1 MKRTLLSLLLA
12 LSMLLSLL
20 PAVSAVG
27 IPGEE
32 KMPDDAGYGFS
43 YAFVSPTTIEI
54 TAYFGYETEVTVP
67 STIDGYTVVGIRS
80 FHTSEDYSTPNA
92 FVRKVILPETVTYIA
107 DEAFFDDDHW
117 STKTH
122 SELREIVLNEG
133 LKTIGK
139 DAFYNNYYLQKIDI
153 PASVTE
159 IGTAAFAKCTNL
171 SSITFRG
178 NNTFLW
184 GGAFGDKTYYG
195 IGHFA
200 GKLDALHNE
209 WLYDDSAS
217 DFFIWQGQLLDYKG
231 TSKTPV
237 IPDTVN
243 VIGAGAFWQSDITG
257 VTIPSSVKLIGQYAF
272 FECESLTSVDIPGSV
287 ERIDNSAFSG
297 CTGMTSITLHEGLK
311 VIGDGGLREC
321 ESLTSIVLPEGLT
334 TLEDTALYDCTG
346 IESFTFPSSLTDM
359 EESSIYTSKWYEG
372 LADGTELYCGSVFLG
387 CKGGEY
393 PAKLT
398 VRAGTKMVR
407 IEGYLEGVNELSLP
421 NGLESLII
429 PSPGSDYCGITKLV
443 VPESV
448 NYIDL
453 KNMSKL
459 TDITLPT
466 TAVLESGCFQG
477 CYRIKNLTIPK
488 GNQTLNYV
496 NIGRTANLVL
506 PDDVLEVRGPISNGD
521 PFSNGDGNSY
531 LKSIDLKNVR
541 ILTGGALSGSY
552 GLESVTLPDS
562 LITLGNNAFGS
573 CVRLRSIKG
582 GKNVRQIG
590 DNCFSG
596 CTVLTDFGDLEKN
609 VTRVGLLA
617 FLDTGWFHDQPNGV
631 VYFGKVA
638 YAYKGTMAEGTVL
651 NIKDGTVSVTYK
663 FLAGQTE
670 LNPRGTQPNL
680 AGVVLPQ
687 SCKYVEGYAFANA
700 TSMKFIDLGGVQYV
714 GISAFNNSA
723 CESIVLPDSVRFVG
737 DAAFAAL
744 TLKAVH
750 LNDGLRVIDQDAFLS
765 GCDYSKGITVPS
777 GVTYIGDTALG
788 YFRSD
793 PDDPFSYAV
802 TIDGF
807 VIRGTA
813 GTAAQTYAVNNE
825 FTFVTSGCT
834 AHKLVTETVA
844 ATCQTG
850 GFTREVCSV
859 CGYVNASSRSA
870 AVGHKAVAN
879 DAIEATCT
887 RAGYTGG
894 THCSACGLTLTQP
907 TQTPALGHDEVVAIE
922 DYEYSAYYGMTRHYC
937 RRCQLKWYETDGGSG
952 HIHDYTYQTNYI
964 PASCTKGGYTEH
976 VCACGD
982 SYRDGVTSALGHD
995 FRWVTDKVATATEV
1009 GYKHE
1014 ECSRCQERRNENTV
1028 IPATGEGHVHSY
1040 TDDVKQ
1046 PTCTE
1051 GGYTTHTCSCG
1062 ESYVDNRTAALGH
1075 NYVNGTCTRCGATN
1089 GENPPKPPKPSG
1101 NCDGGASCPSRPYP
1115 DVNTSRWYHAGVD
1128 FAIANELMNGVG
1140 NSRFDPDGAM
1150 TRSMLVTVLW
1160 RYAGSPVQGT
1170 NDFSDVPSGKWY
1182 TKAVAWAKHNNVV
1195 NGTSATTFDP
1205 DGNITR
1211 EQMAAILFRYAGS
1224 IGADTSARSSL
1235 DQFPDGG
1242 KVSRYAKEAL
1252 SWCFASGIITGTAEN
1267 GRTYLDPQGNATRAQ
1282 VATILMRYIQ
1292 SFS

>member
-12 LSMLLSLL
+12 LTMLLSLL
-20 PAVSAVG
+20 PAVSAAG
-27 IPGEE
+27 ITGEE
-32 KMPDDAGYGFS
+32 KLPDDAGFGFT

-54 TAYFGYETEVTVP
+54 TAYYGYEAEVTVP
-67 STIDGYTVVGIRS
+67 STIDGYTVVGIQS
-80 FHTSEDYSTPNA
+80 FHNEEGYSNPNI
-92 FVRKVILPETVTYIA
+92 FVRKVVLPETVTYIA
-107 DEAFFDDDHW
+107 DGAFYDDDDW
-117 STKTH
+117 SAKTH
-122 SELREIVLNEG
+122 FELREIVLPQS

-139 DAFYNNYYLQKIDI
+139 NAFYHNYYLQKIDI
-153 PASVTE
+153 PAGVTE
-159 IGTAAFAKCTNL
+159 IGAGAFAKCQNL
-171 SSITFRG
+171 SDITIRG
-178 NNTFLW
+178 ENTFLH
-184 GGAFGDKTYYG
+184 GGAFGEKSGYSVG
-195 IGHFA
+195 PFA
-200 GKLDALHNE
+200 GKLSELYQQ

-237 IPDTVN
+237 IPDTVS
-243 VIGAGAFWQSDITG
+243 VIGAAAFFQSDITG

-272 FECESLTSVDIPGSV
+272 YECESLTSVDIPGSV

-321 ESLTSIVLPEGLT
+321 ESLTSLVLPEGLT

-346 IESFTFPSSLTDM
+346 IESFTFPKSLTDM
-359 EESSIYTSKWYEG
+359 EDSSIYTSKWYEG

-407 IEGYLEGVNELSLP
+407 IEGYLEGVNELLLP
-421 NGLESLII
+421 DGVESLII
-429 PSPGSDYCGITKLV
+429 PNPGSDYCGITKLV

-453 KNMSKL
+453 KGMSKL

-466 TAVLESGCFQG
+466 TAVLENNCFDG
-477 CYRIKNLTIPK
+477 CYQIKNLTIPK
-488 GNQTLNYV
+488 GNQTLYNV
-496 NIGRTANLVL
+496 NIGRTANMVL
-506 PDDVLEVRGPISNGD
+506 PDDVLEVRGRISNGD
-521 PFSNGDGNSY
+521 TFNNSDGNSY

-541 ILTGGALSGSY
+541 ILTGGTFNGSY

-562 LITLGNNAFGS
+562 LITLGDGVFS
-573 CVRLRSIKG
+573 DCVRLRSVRG

-590 DNCFSG
+590 DSCFSG
-596 CTVLTDFGDLEKN
+596 CAALTDFGELEKN
-609 VTRVGLLA
+609 VTHVGSLA
-617 FLDTGWFHDQPNGV
+617 FLNCGWFHDQPNGV
-631 VYFGKVA
+631 VYFGKAA
-638 YAYKGTMAEGTVL
+638 YAYKGTMPEGTVL
-651 NIKDGTVSVTYK
+651 SLKDGTVSVTYE

-670 LNPRGTQPNL
+670 LNPDFNQPNL
-680 AGVVLPQ
+680 AGLILPQ
-687 SCKYVEGYAFANA
+687 SCKYVDDYAFAGAKN
-700 TSMKFIDLGGVQYV
+700 MKFIDLGGVQYI
-714 GISAFNNSA
+714 GREAFNNSA
-723 CESIVLPDSVRFVG
+723 CESIVQPDSVRFVG
-737 DAAFAAL
+737 YNAFSTL
-744 TLKAVH
+744 YYLKAIH
-750 LNDGLRVIDQDAFLS
+750 LNDGLRVLDEGAFFTS
-765 GCDYSKGITVPS
+765 GKGK
-777 GVTYIGDTALG
+777 GVTIPASVAYIGYQAFG
-788 YFRSD
+788 YCPVD
-793 PDDPFSYAV
+793 PENPFAGL
-802 TIDGF
+802 TKIDGF
-807 VIRGTA
+807 VIRGTT
-813 GTAAQTYAVNNE
+813 GTAAQTYAVDNE
-825 FTFVTSGCT
+825 FTFETGACT
-834 AHKLVTETVA
+834 AHQPVTETVA
-844 ATCQTG
+844 PTCCTG
-850 GFTREVCSV
+850 GFTRTVCAV
-859 CGYVNASSRSA
+859 CGAVTASA
-870 AVGHKAVAN
+870 NTAPVAHKPVAN
-879 DAIEATCT
+879 DPIEATCT
-887 RAGYTGG
+887 RPGYTGG
-894 THCSACGLTLTQP
+894 THCAFCGLTLTQP
-907 TQTPALGHDEVVAIE
+907 TQTPALGHDEVVATE
-922 DYEYSAYYGMTRHYC
+922 EYEYSAYYGMIRHYC
-937 RRCQLKWYETDGGSG
+937 RRCELKWYDTEGGG
-952 HIHDYTYQTNYI
+952 HVHDYNYQTNFEY
-964 PASCTKGGYTEH
+964 ATCTKGGYTEH
-976 VCACGD
+976 VCACGE
-982 SYRDGVTSALGHD
+982 SYRDGITSALGHD
-995 FRWVTDKVATATEV
+995 FRWVTDKVATATEP

-1014 ECSRCQERRNENTV
+1014 ECTRCHERRNENTV

-1101 NCDGGASCPSRPYP
+1101 NCDGGASCPSKPYP

-1140 NSRFDPDGAM
+1140 NSRFNPDGAM

-1160 RYAGSPVQGT
+1160 RYAGSPVEGT